1 MNPDSTSPAPTNQV
15 HVAAAAFRAM
25 ILAEGEPCGD
35 IAHSYNRHQEASSYF
50 DALGGRIRVSD
61 HHANRNFR
69 VNELHV
75 FFEHAT
81 AEKAAALVAAYRSA
95 RQDAASASSAAAASQ
110 DAYEAPFIARF
121 RAAGR
126 DHEREAILREA
137 YPGLYRPG
145 VGKQQRADMLKRF
158 RGATLG

>member
-1 MNPDSTSPAPTNQV
+1 
-15 HVAAAAFRAM
+15 M

-61 HHANRNFR
+61 HHANQNFR
-69 VNELHV
+69 VNEHHV

-81 AEKAAALVAAYRSA
+81 AEKAADLVAAYRSA
-95 RQDAASASSAAAASQ
+95 RRDAASASSAAAASQ
-110 DAYEAPFIARF
+110 DAYEAPFIARN
-121 RAAGR
+121 
-126 DHEREAILREA
+126 HEREAILREA

-158 RGATLG
+158 RGAMQG